1 MSGAGFFDVRQKM
14 MGATVKPQ
22 AAVEPITVTQLTAK
36 IDRAIKA
43 GIPTSVHVRGEV
55 SNYKPHAASGHSYFT
70 LKDATACISCVMWRS
85 DAARLKFKPSDG
97 MELLATGSVAVY
109 PQQGKYQLYVSTL
122 HPIGQGALELA
133 FQQLKAKLEAEGL
146 FAFER
151 KKPLP
156 MYPMRIALVT
166 SRATAALQ
174 DMLKVLRRYVWLRM
188 FLYHVPVQGDGSAEK
203 IAAAIEHLGSRHA
216 DIGGV
221 DVILLARG
229 GGSLED
235 LWEFNEEAVARA
247 IVASAIPV
255 VTGIGHEV
263 DTSIADLA
271 ADYHA
276 HTPTEAAQIIVA
288 QWRTAGDALDVSTLR
303 LRRGLRTIVG
313 QARQRLM
320 GVQRHEM
327 FRRPLDRVNQLRQLL
342 DDRQRAMTLGVGE
355 RSRLQQRRLNQ
366 LSERLEQH
374 RPEFHISR
382 LRARVNEL
390 EKTLAEKARMR
401 IRLLSERLHHI
412 VVRLGECHPKHQ
424 IRLERQRLDSFEA
437 GLRRDAGEEMRRRM
451 LQLAS
456 LEAQLQALGPANVLR
471 RGYSLTSLK
480 KTGAVVRN
488 AKQLKVG
495 DRLVTRFGDGTAESV
510 VEDSKQMPLFE

>member
-1 MSGAGFFDVRQKM
+1 MSGAGFFEVREKLM
-14 MGATVKPQ
+14 AVPAKPQ
-22 AAVEPITVTQLTAK
+22 AVAEPITVTQLTAK

-43 GIPTSVHVRGEV
+43 GIPASVHVRGEL

-70 LKDATACISCVMWRS
+70 LKDATACINCVMWRS
-85 DAARLKFKPSDG
+85 DAARLKFRPMDG
-97 MELLATGSVAVY
+97 MELLATGNVAVY

-156 MYPMRIALVT
+156 AYPMRITLVT

-174 DMLKVLRRYVWLRM
+174 DMLKVLRRYAWLRM

-216 DIGGV
+216 DIGGI

-288 QWRTAGDALDVSTLR
+288 QWKTAGDALDVSTLR

-313 QARQRLM
+313 EARQRLTAA
-320 GVQRHEM
+320 QRHEM

-342 DDRQRAMTLGVGE
+342 DDRQRGMTFAIGE
-355 RSRLQQRRLNQ
+355 RLRLQQRRLSE
-366 LSERLEQH
+366 LSERLEQQ
-374 RPEFHISR
+374 RPEFQINR
-382 LRARVNEL
+382 LRMKVNQL
-390 EKTLAEKARMR
+390 EKMLAEKARGR
-401 IRLLSERLHHI
+401 VRSLHDRLHRI
-412 VVRLGECHPKHQ
+412 VVMLGEWHPKHQ
-424 IRLERQRLDSFEA
+424 IRLARQRLDSLESA
-437 GLRRDAGEEMRRRM
+437 LRRDANAGLQRRV
-451 LQLAS
+451 LKLAG
-456 LEAQLQALGPANVLR
+456 LEAQLEALGPANVLR

-488 AKQLKVG
+488 ARQLKVG
-495 DRLVTRFGDGTAESV
+495 DKLVTRFGDGTAESV
-510 VEDSKQMPLFE
+510 VEDSKQLPLFE